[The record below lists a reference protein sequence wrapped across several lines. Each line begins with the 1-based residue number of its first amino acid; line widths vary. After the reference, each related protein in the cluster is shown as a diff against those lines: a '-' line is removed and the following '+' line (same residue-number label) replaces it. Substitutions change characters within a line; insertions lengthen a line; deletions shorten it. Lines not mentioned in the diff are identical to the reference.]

1 MAMRKTRT
9 KTRKTTTRKAAT
21 RRTRPVRKVS
31 RPWTRH
37 EMSFMRKYYRKFETA
52 WVARQLGRTVYSV
65 RYKAVD
71 LSITK
76 ALPSIWKGNKGTS
89 NAFKLIC
96 GGKNWKKPTTRKAAS
111 RKSTKTSKTWRAS
124 NKRKATRRPIPRKKA
139 RRK

>member
-1 MAMRKTRT
+1 MAIRRTR
-9 KTRKTTTRKAAT
+9 TTTRKATT
-21 RRTRPVRKVS
+21 RRTRPTRKVS

-37 EMSFMRKYYRKFETA
+37 EMSFMRKYSRKFETA
-52 WVARQLGRTVYSV
+52 WVARQLGRTVYSI

-71 LSITK
+71 MSISK
-76 ALPSIWKGNKGTS
+76 ANPSVWKGNKGER

-96 GGKNWKKPTTRKAAS
+96 GGTNWKKPTTRKATS
-111 RKSTKTSKTWRAS
+111 RKTTRTNKTWRAS